1 MTQSRETNM
10 YSFSKKH
17 KIKSE
22 NENGEMA
29 KSESHMFH
37 PRMIKENLTK
47 LLQLQLLLS
56 FNKALGCK
64 WQLWQLLQFQASDS
78 AANIR
83 L

>member
-1 MTQSRETNM
+1 MNILFPQKSQN
-10 YSFSKKH
+10 
-17 KIKSE
+17 KIE

-37 PRMIKENLTK
+37 SPMIKENLTK

-56 FNKALGCK
+56 FNETLRCK
-64 WQLWQLLQFQASDS
+64 WQLWKLLQFQASDS
-78 AANIR
+78 AANIQ